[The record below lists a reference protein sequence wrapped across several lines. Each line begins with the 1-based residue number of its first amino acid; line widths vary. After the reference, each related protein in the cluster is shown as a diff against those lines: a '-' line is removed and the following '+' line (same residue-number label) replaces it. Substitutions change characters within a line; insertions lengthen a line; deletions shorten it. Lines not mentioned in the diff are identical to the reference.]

1 MQIGVSRSNVHNIPS
16 VNMTRSCREPSHW
29 EIVIQMSILARKSEL
44 YCTIIKLVSDYKI
57 FVLIREMYMALDAVT
72 CRCELC
78 RTDTTNCE
86 GPHYDRR
93 LTARRL
99 NWNRQKSRKEDN
111 IADKNL
117 KNYSDNTKSFIV
129 RLLSQMNIIC
139 HFFEFVCIKD
149 KYTRMESHH
158 SRR

>member
-1 MQIGVSRSNVHNIPS
+1 
-16 VNMTRSCREPSHW
+16 
-29 EIVIQMSILARKSEL
+29 
-44 YCTIIKLVSDYKI
+44 
-57 FVLIREMYMALDAVT
+57 MYMALDAVT

-99 NWNRQKSRKEDN
+99 NWNREKSREDK

-117 KNYSDNTKSFIV
+117 KK
-129 RLLSQMNIIC
+129 LW
-139 HFFEFVCIKD
+139 
-149 KYTRMESHH
+149 
-158 SRR
+158 